1 MEAFPLTGEIPVF
14 QSPLKEDTN
23 NMEYIYSA
31 MLLHKAGKK
40 ISTAAITKILEAAG
54 VKPDEGRLKALVATL
69 KDIKI
74 EEAIKAVPVAA
85 PAAAPAAKLRNP
97 SRRKKRNLRKKRKKK
112 NQRKSRDSVHS
123 LARSHSKAI

>member
-1 MEAFPLTGEIPVF
+1 
-14 QSPLKEDTN
+14 
-23 NMEYIYSA
+23 MEYIYSA

-40 ISTAAITKILEAAG
+40 ISAAALTKILEAAG

-85 PAAAPAAKLRNP
+85 PAAAPAAKAAKP
-97 SRRKKRNLRKKRKKK
+97 KPKKEEKPEKEEEEEKPEEVAGLGA
-112 NQRKSRDSVHS
+112 
-123 LARSHSKAI
+123 LFG